1 MIDITVRKLEN
12 FLEYQLLKVRDLIHS
27 CYLRKKNLSEPES
40 MFLDD
45 HHLVLIC
52 LLKVKTFIIVPIYVY
67 LYLAYLKSF
76 DVFQI
81 YCANFK

>member
-1 MIDITVRKLEN
+1 
-12 FLEYQLLKVRDLIHS
+12 
-27 CYLRKKNLSEPES
+27 